1 MNSFLGYKGIFLVL
15 YIILLLIYTEVY
27 ILMWTDN
34 KTNKEV
40 ALNMRFPE
48 VFKILMF
55 LSYLYIGGLVYVYTS
70 TDDFTTIMS
79 SIIFGVILIFVLS
92 VLITIQKKSSPHY
105 HNCKK
110 GTLFMLIYPI
120 LGIVLYIWLKYN
132 GF

>member
-15 YIILLLIYTEVY
+15 YIILLLIYTKVY

-55 LSYLYIGGLVYVYTS
+55 FSYLYIGGLVYVYTS

>member
-1 MNSFLGYKGIFLVL
+1 
-15 YIILLLIYTEVY
+15 
-27 ILMWTDN
+27 MWTDN

-110 GTLFMLIYPI
+110 GALFMLIYPI
-120 LGIVLYIWLKYN
+120 IGVVLYIWLKYN